1 MCVCFYERDS
11 EIGIESDTATA
22 TATDTDTEMQ
32 MQIRRKRV
40 SEIESKKEY
49 MRDSWTFVNIRKE
62 LH

>member
-1 MCVCFYERDS
+1 MW
-11 EIGIESDTATA
+11 AA
-22 TATDTDTEMQ
+22 TATDTDTDTEMQMQ